1 MSSLHWEG
9 ACGLREQSKSHIR
22 GFIGFLCKPRNI
34 SLFFSPLFSLSPMP
48 SILRVSLDPARAGPW
63 QFPTLCNPMDY
74 TYTVRGI
81 LQGRILEWVAFPF
94 SGDLPNPGI
103 EPRSLALQA
112 ILYQLSHKGTRIL
125 EWVAYPFSR
134 GSSCPR
140 NRTGVSC
147 IAGGFS
153 TNWAMREVHI
163 NHVLFY
169 SIWLKR
175 TLQEYFKSMFLN
187 TKSIKW
193 IMNITIT
200 AYRRVM
206 EQIHRWVKTLWITEI
221 NLVLIQIRIL

>member
-1 MSSLHWEG
+1 MSSLHREG
-9 ACGLREQSKSHIR
+9 TCGLREQSKSHVR

-34 SLFFSPLFSLSPMP
+34 SLFFSPLLSLSPAP
-48 SILRVSLDPARAGPW
+48 SILRVCLDPAKAGPW

-81 LQGRILEWVAFPF
+81 LQGRILEWVDFPF
-94 SGDLPNPGI
+94 SRGSSQSRD
-103 EPRSLALQA
+103 RTQVFALQV

-153 TNWAMREVHI
+153 TN
-163 NHVLFY
+163 
-169 SIWLKR
+169 
-175 TLQEYFKSMFLN
+175 
-187 TKSIKW
+187 
-193 IMNITIT
+193 
-200 AYRRVM
+200 
-206 EQIHRWVKTLWITEI
+206 
-221 NLVLIQIRIL
+221 